1 MINFPRFFLCR
12 LAVLLKLAQV
22 NPQAPPPWGLARRL
36 TNSEG
41 KKSKKQVFGPTK
53 RQAGCGHIEHGFQSS
68 SSDFD
73 GTLEREPAPFRRI
86 WLRLL
91 ESSHFNHHADPRP
104 TSHWTLAHPCIC
116 PPFLSNPVEKRG
128 LDRRRR
134 TEFSGAYAT
143 MKKSALLIGR
153 G

>member
-1 MINFPRFFLCR
+1 MRASGESEWRTLRTFCYMFDKFPKVFSLQIGSF
-12 LAVLLKLAQV
+12 VEISSSQ
-22 NPQAPPPWGLARRL
+22 PPSPPPWGLARRL

-86 WLRLL
+86 WL
-91 ESSHFNHHADPRP
+91 
-104 TSHWTLAHPCIC
+104 
-116 PPFLSNPVEKRG
+116 
-128 LDRRRR
+128 
-134 TEFSGAYAT
+134 
-143 MKKSALLIGR
+143 
-153 G
+153 